1 MLSVLLNFKAPSTKL
16 KFLPLVQSLLYDRL
30 NIGPLQVIDSKPPVE
45 TPFEK
50 LVAELKVKYILIFSL
65 W

>member
-1 MLSVLLNFKAPSTKL
+1 M
-16 KFLPLVQSLLYDRL
+16 
-30 NIGPLQVIDSKPPVE
+30 IDSKPPVE

-50 LVAELKVKYILIFSL
+50 LVAELKVKDILIFSL